1 MRKSEAYRDCFVEAL
16 TSRRVWWKE
25 WVFPEGGDWKGA
37 EVEIPA
43 GNHRGEVLTLSVG
56 GRFLDVIWEEE
67 G

>member
-1 MRKSEAYRDCFVEAL
+1 MEAL